1 MDEKKE
7 VVVDSGE
14 EYSKSAVPMSA
25 RKPFMSALI
34 ISLGYVFVVTSM
46 QAGSTIG
53 VGLPFGSMVGAVLL
67 SSLILTVLSCIMG
80 VIATK
85 SGLSFGLLSRYSFGE
100 AGTWVPIAIV
110 AITTIGWFSIDAY
123 LIGDSAHRLFPVLPT
138 LLIAILGGIGMTLTA
153 RNGTKWMNWLSN
165 IAVPV
170 ILIFGV
176 ISIVWAFRDVGGIEG
191 MNAIVKEDTL
201 TFAQAVTLGVGSY
214 AVGSVM
220 FTPDIMRF
228 AKNASTSIVV
238 MIITIMIGNS
248 FMVFFGAIGSVVYND
263 PDIMGVL
270 AIQGLLAPA
279 FLVMVLN
286 IWSTAQGCVY
296 SGSMSLAS
304 VIKMPRKRLVLIFGV
319 LGIILACVGFYN
331 MFGTYINFLAS
342 TVPPLVGLIF
352 ADFLFKYKGVYPD
365 VDKANLPKAD
375 WGSFLAWAVGFGVSY
390 IQVGLPSIN
399 CVVAAF
405 LVKMIVDLAAR
416 KKTA

>member
-85 SGLSFGLLSRYSFGE
+85 SGLSFGLLSRYSFGK

-138 LLIAILGGIGMTLTA
+138 LLIAILGGVGMTLTA

-176 ISIVWAFRDVGGIEG
+176 ISIVWPSG
-191 MNAIVKEDTL
+191 MWA
-201 TFAQAVTLGVGSY
+201 
-214 AVGSVM
+214 
-220 FTPDIMRF
+220 
-228 AKNASTSIVV
+228 ASR
-238 MIITIMIGNS
+238 
-248 FMVFFGAIGSVVYND
+248 A
-263 PDIMGVL
+263 
-270 AIQGLLAPA
+270 
-279 FLVMVLN
+279 
-286 IWSTAQGCVY
+286 
-296 SGSMSLAS
+296 
-304 VIKMPRKRLVLIFGV
+304 
-319 LGIILACVGFYN
+319 
-331 MFGTYINFLAS
+331 
-342 TVPPLVGLIF
+342 
-352 ADFLFKYKGVYPD
+352 
-365 VDKANLPKAD
+365 
-375 WGSFLAWAVGFGVSY
+375 
-390 IQVGLPSIN
+390 
-399 CVVAAF
+399 
-405 LVKMIVDLAAR
+405 
-416 KKTA
+416 